1 MKELTILSGKGG
13 TGKTSVTA
21 ALASLAGKL
30 VYCDNDVDA
39 PDLHL
44 IFDPVILHETQFMG
58 AWVASINPEL
68 CNNCGI
74 CAEHCRFDAIA
85 FNGDQHEVNP
95 YHCEGCRLCEKVCP
109 TGAATTEQ
117 STKNNWYHSSTRF
130 GPLFHARMAP
140 GEENSGKLVALL
152 REKAKEQAQKEG
164 FQLLINDGPPGTGC
178 TAISSVTGSDH
189 VLLVIEPS
197 LSGVHDAK
205 RVIEL
210 VNGFNIPLSAIINKY
225 DINETISS
233 EIEHFLQNEKINYL
247 GKLPFTS
254 EVVKAM
260 MQRQTIIE
268 FAPEAPISR
277 ELDSIWKKLKAI
289 LQN

>member
-21 ALASLAGKL
+21 ALASLAGKV

-44 IFDPVILHETQFMG
+44 IFNPEIKTENIFPG
-58 AWVASINPEL
+58 AWVASIDQEL

-95 YHCEGCRLCEKVCP
+95 YHCEGCRLCEKICP

-117 STKNNWYHSSTRF
+117 STKNNWYLSSTRF
-130 GPLFHARMAP
+130 GPLFHAHMAP

-152 REKAKEQAQKEG
+152 REKAKEQAQKED

-210 VNGFNIPLSAIINKY
+210 VNGFKIPLSAIINKY

-233 EIEHFLQNEKINYL
+233 EIELFLHNEEINYL
-247 GKLPFTS
+247 GKLPFAS

-260 MQRQTIIE
+260 MQGQTIIE

-277 ELDSIWKKLKAI
+277 ELYLIWRKLKAI
-289 LQN
+289 LEN